1 MIFALGWL
9 DTCLAYCLN
18 LHRFWNVNA
27 LVGSSRGHKFLEGL
41 FPGLVEIS
49 DAAAVEAVE
58 DKSDITEEAVD
69 PVTVTIQEDVEAEG
83 EAVEE

>member
-1 MIFALGWL
+1 M
-9 DTCLAYCLN
+9 
-18 LHRFWNVNA
+18 NA
-27 LVGSSRGHKFLEGL
+27 LVGSSRGLEGS

-83 EAVEE
+83 GEAVEE

>member
-1 MIFALGWL
+1 M
-9 DTCLAYCLN
+9 
-18 LHRFWNVNA
+18 
-27 LVGSSRGHKFLEGL
+27 
-41 FPGLVEIS
+41 EIS

>member
-1 MIFALGWL
+1 M
-9 DTCLAYCLN
+9 
-18 LHRFWNVNA
+18 NA
-27 LVGSSRGHKFLEGL
+27 IVGSSRGHIQDWKFLEGSFL
-41 FPGLVEIS
+41 GLVEIS

-69 PVTVTIQEDVEAEG
+69 PVTVTIQEDVEAEEG